1 MALSPNYGWAEPDNS
16 SLVKN
21 GAQDIRALGD
31 AIDTSLWNVGFGQA
45 GKNKIINGDF
55 NIWQRGTT
63 FNAIAGGTYT
73 ADRWCGNYINGT
85 VNATQQS
92 FTAGSAPVAGYE
104 SQYFMQLARTSTHA
118 SIADYFAQRIEDVRT
133 FAGQTVT
140 FSFWAKISTGTAT
153 LGTYFTQSFGSGG
166 SGEVAAAG
174 STMSLT
180 TTWTRFSTTYS
191 VPSISG
197 KTIGAGSWFGVQFVL
212 PVAEGNKTWQIW
224 GAQLEYGSK
233 ATPFETATGTLGGEL
248 ALCQRYYYR
257 APGEFETIVA
267 ASGTS
272 IYVFVPLPV
281 TMRVVPS
288 ASTNVSN
295 ASYSTSPSTNQW
307 GLVQTQTAW
316 SVKTGT
322 VSVTLIGTQT
332 TGSLQLAAA
341 TFSPVPNSIKIV
353 PDRILEFSA
362 EL

>member
-31 AIDTSLWNVGFGQA
+31 AIDTSLWNVGYGQA

-166 SGEVAAAG
+166 SGEVSAAG

-233 ATPFETATGTLGGEL
+233 ATPFETATGTIQGEL
-248 ALCQRYYYR
+248 AACQRYFQSLNGSWGSYGATSSILANYYR
-257 APGEFETIVA
+257 HQTQ
-267 ASGTS
+267 
-272 IYVFVPLPV
+272 
-281 TMRVVPS
+281 MRVTPTITITTAPS
-288 ASTNVSN
+288 YTN
-295 ASYSTSPSTNQW
+295 ASSIVNDEN
-307 GLVQTQTAW
+307 
-316 SVKTGT
+316 
-322 VSVTLIGTQT
+322 SVTGSRFYATVT
-332 TGSLQLAAA
+332 STGGGFA
-341 TFSPVPNSIKIV
+341 TNFIYSA
-353 PDRILEFSA
+353 SA